1 MFGFG
6 MEKKVHVGI
15 VHLHHV
21 MLVPQRE
28 GRAARRQGMVGARR
42 DRYGALRRVAGEY
55 ASHQSA
61 KRGRV
66 VVLRRTRM

>member
-28 GRAARRQGMVGARR
+28 SLAAGSQRMVPPRR
-42 DRYGALRRVAGEY
+42 DGHQALRRV
-55 ASHQSA
+55 
-61 KRGRV
+61 GR
-66 VVLRRTRM
+66 